1 MKQYILHSVSGLVAE
16 GEMWWAL
23 RDYVE
28 DDDPILYL
36 RLAEYLAGKMARRRA
51 QFEPPLASNIAI
63 SRRRRT
69 VHLANAN
76 IRRGS
81 MLSMILSMGLFFIIL
96 SVSNEKDLRPSLP
109 GESGV
114 DFPLL
119 RGGRRFDFLFA
130 LC

>member
-1 MKQYILHSVSGLVAE
+1 MQSVSGIVAE
-16 GEMWWAL
+16 GEMWWTL

-36 RLAEYLAGKMARRRA
+36 RLAEYMAGTMARRRS

-69 VHLANAN
+69 VHLASAN

-81 MLSMILSMGLFFIIL
+81 MLSMILSTGSFFIIL
-96 SVSNEKDLRPSLP
+96 SGSNEKDLKPSLP
-109 GESGV
+109 GESCV
-114 DFPLL
+114 DFPRL
-119 RGGRRFDFLFA
+119 RGGRRFDPFFA
-130 LC
+130 LR